1 MLVIV
6 RLSRLVTDKL
16 TIRVNKPQH
25 DSNDAQ
31 EYSLLQDARI
41 VLERF
46 GIDEEI
52 INSHFELLAQMG
64 VNERLAFPPMDVPQ
78 DDLRRHGF
86 RLQSPASAVLVTL
99 LSYALVQGFHHADP
113 DVQPHAPLHDPK

>member
-64 VNERLAFPPMDVPQ
+64 VNERLAFPPMDVP
-78 DDLRRHGF
+78 
-86 RLQSPASAVLVTL
+86 
-99 LSYALVQGFHHADP
+99 
-113 DVQPHAPLHDPK
+113 APYHSNR